1 MMAEE
6 LIARQQS
13 GEAVTVAEAT
23 ACLLCYQGGAFA
35 ANVAANALFNLWWAA
50 VVGEKEVI

>member
-23 ACLLCYQGGAFA
+23 ACLASYQGGAFA
-35 ANVAANALFNLWWAA
+35 ANVAANTLFNLWWAA
-50 VVGEKEVI
+50 VTEERGTI